1 MTESNKRIKGGRSKF
16 GQQGAR
22 TRATRNETRETMFLR
37 PRLLI
42 VCEGAKTEPNYFL
55 AFKVTNE
62 VYGKGLNT
70 LSLISEAE
78 RRNREDGPF
87 DQIWCVFDRDSFP
100 ADDFNRAITLAE
112 SKKFRVAYSN
122 EAFELWYL
130 LHFRYVDT
138 ALHRSQYAEKLEE
151 CLERKYKKHDSEIF
165 ELLQAKG
172 DEAQAIRF
180 AERLRLRHP
189 RGFSFS
195 NRNPETTVD
204 LLVQELRR
212 IRQQRGY

>member
-1 MTESNKRIKGGRSKF
+1 MS
-16 GQQGAR
+16 
-22 TRATRNETRETMFLR
+22 LR

-70 LSLISEAE
+70 VSLIAEAE
-78 RRNREDGPF
+78 RRNRQEGPF

-100 ADDFNRAITLAE
+100 ADDFNRAIELAA
-112 SKKFRVAYSN
+112 SKKFRVAYPN

-130 LHFRYVDT
+130 LHFCYVDT

-151 CLERKYKKHDSEIF
+151 CLGRKYKKHDSEIY

-172 DEAQAIRF
+172 DEPQAVRF
-180 AERLRLRHP
+180 AERLRLHHSP
-189 RGFSFS
+189 ELPCSH
-195 NRNPETTVD
+195 RNPETTVD
-204 LLVQELRR
+204 LLVQDLRR
-212 IRQQRGY
+212 ILKRRGY